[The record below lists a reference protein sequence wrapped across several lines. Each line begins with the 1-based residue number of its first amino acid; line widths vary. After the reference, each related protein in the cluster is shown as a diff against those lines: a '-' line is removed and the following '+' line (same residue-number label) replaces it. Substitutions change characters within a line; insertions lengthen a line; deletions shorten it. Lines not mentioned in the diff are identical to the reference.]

1 MTLQSQS
8 RPARLA
14 EPVRVG
20 GVQIGSLGHIASP
33 RGVEVLAVD
42 GLPNDRTE
50 NQFMTVS
57 WCLSYLLRRPADSAM
72 SVNQSPFEAA
82 RPINFSAPGVS
93 VTTRYRGPVTGALCI
108 FSPKF
113 FSRLSETENGLPIDG
128 IDFLADVQSERLTY
142 LGGLMFHEAV
152 DPGFASSL
160 FAEAIGMEIAL
171 EIVRY
176 DDARRVDG
184 GLRHGGLAPW
194 QMRRLESYIHDNLS
208 DDLSLSELAG
218 LLGISVRHLS
228 RAVKQARGVSVH
240 RWIAERRF
248 AEARR
253 LLSETDLPIHEI
265 AQRSAFRSASAF
277 TAAFRSASGIAPG
290 EFRRLTSDRS
300 REGQCIQWLNRHP
313 QAARA
318 SWNPAAYNGGCWGA

>member
-1 MTLQSQS
+1 MDLHPQRT
-8 RPARLA
+8 PARRVA
-14 EPVRVG
+14 PVNVG
-20 GVQIGSLGHIASP
+20 GVQLGSLGRVASP
-33 RGVEVLAVD
+33 RGVQVLAVD
-42 GLPNDRTE
+42 GMLNGKTE
-50 NQFMTVS
+50 NQFTTT
-57 WCLSYLLRRPADSAM
+57 LRFFSYLPRIPADGTM
-72 SVNQSPFEAA
+72 SVDRRAFAPT
-82 RPINFSAPGVS
+82 RPLNFLAPGVS
-93 VTTRYRGPVTGALCI
+93 MTTRGVGSVTGAMCI
-108 FSPKF
+108 FNQNF
-113 FSRLSETENGLPIDG
+113 FSRLSETESGFRIDG
-128 IDFLADVQSERLTY
+128 IDFLTDIQSERLTY

-160 FAEAIGMEIAL
+160 FVEAIGMEIAL

-176 DDARRVDG
+176 DDARRADG

-194 QMRRLESYIHDNLS
+194 QMRRLESYIRDNLS

-240 RWIAERRF
+240 RWIAERRL

-265 AQRSAFRSASAF
+265 AQRSAFHSASAF

-300 REGQCIQWLNRHP
+300 
-313 QAARA
+313 
-318 SWNPAAYNGGCWGA
+318 